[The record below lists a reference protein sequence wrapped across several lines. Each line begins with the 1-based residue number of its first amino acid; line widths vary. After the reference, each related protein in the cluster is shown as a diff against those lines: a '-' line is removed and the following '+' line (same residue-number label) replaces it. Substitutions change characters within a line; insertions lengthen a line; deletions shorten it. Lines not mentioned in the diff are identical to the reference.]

1 MKLVLLSKEEVVT
14 SLQIKFDERTFWLT
28 DKLIFLGEIE
38 RSNNENVN
46 PKGVCQVL
54 EGQFVTRVTFQI
66 NYHFSCIF
74 TSHSIYY

>member
-1 MKLVLLSKEEVVT
+1 MKLVLIFKEEVVT

-46 PKGVCQVL
+46 PKGGCQVL
-54 EGQFVTRVTFQI
+54 EGQCYTCNISDKLSF
-66 NYHFSCIF
+66 YLHFHIF
-74 TSHSIYY
+74 KEC